1 MSDLNIILVH
11 LNPIS
16 ARLSF
21 WIDRST
27 PQAFGCL
34 PDGLP
39 ALASIIEGDM
49 SSTVTPHPAS
59 SLRDIADYLG
69 IDRALLEVVSPAIA
83 WVETPDTPVA
93 IALVRIMTTDLPEVD
108 AEGSFISLLE
118 LLKVPV
124 VERLLFRKAYECLL
138 GD

>member
-1 MSDLNIILVH
+1 MSDLKMLLVH

-21 WIDRST
+21 WIDRSA

-39 ALASIIEGDM
+39 ALASIIEGDT
-49 SSTVTPHPAS
+49 SAAIIPHPAPY
-59 SLRDIADYLG
+59 LNAVANGLG
-69 IDRALLEVVSPAIA
+69 IDSALLEVVSPAIA
-83 WVETPDTPVA
+83 WVETPDGPVA
-93 IALVRIMTTDLPEVD
+93 VALVRIMTTDLPEIA
-108 AEGSFISLLE
+108 AEGGFISLLE

-124 VERLLFRKAYECLL
+124 VERLVFRKAYECLL